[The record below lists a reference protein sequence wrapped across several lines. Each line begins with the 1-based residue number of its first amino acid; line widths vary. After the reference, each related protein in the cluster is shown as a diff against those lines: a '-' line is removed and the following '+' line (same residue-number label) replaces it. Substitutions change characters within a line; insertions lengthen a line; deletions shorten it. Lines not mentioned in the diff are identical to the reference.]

1 MPGPHRPGGY
11 GPPPA
16 PYGRP
21 PFAPGQYGPSAS
33 GTPGFGGPPGPPP
46 RGNTGVIVAWV
57 LGGVAIVAVIAL
69 VLTVVVTRSSSD
81 DTVVAGSSSATS
93 GPTSAS
99 DDPPPSESGSEPGST
114 DYTALSE
121 IRAALLAYI
130 TARNERDV
138 ARMRAAVCT
147 QSRDRI
153 TGVPPA
159 DGGDIVLDGFLDTV
173 FDGDVA
179 QSEVVSH
186 LEKGTERTASEKS
199 NERFLK
205 EEGSWIYCPDAEPDI
220 GT

>member
-1 MPGPHRPGGY
+1 M
-11 GPPPA
+11 PPPA

-21 PFAPGQYGPSAS
+21 PFAPGQYGPPGA
-33 GTPGFGGPPGPPP
+33 GAPGFGGPPGPPP
-46 RGNTGVIVAWV
+46 RGNTGVIVAWA
-57 LGGVAIVAVIAL
+57 LGGVAVVAVIAL

-99 DDPPPSESGSEPGST
+99 DDPSPSESGSEPGST

>member
-1 MPGPHRPGGY
+1 MR
-11 GPPPA
+11 
-16 PYGRP
+16 
-21 PFAPGQYGPSAS
+21 
-33 GTPGFGGPPGPPP
+33 GFLAVHMTTKKTTLKSVFL
-46 RGNTGVIVAWV
+46 TGLLVLVPLAITLWV
-57 LGGVAIVAVIAL
+57 LGLIIGGVAIVAVIAL

-99 DDPPPSESGSEPGST
+99 DDPSPSESGSEPGST

>member
-1 MPGPHRPGGY
+1 
-11 GPPPA
+11 
-16 PYGRP
+16 
-21 PFAPGQYGPSAS
+21 PGQYGPSAP

-99 DDPPPSESGSEPGST
+99 DDPSPSESGSEPGST

>member
-1 MPGPHRPGGY
+1 MVPPGAG
-11 GPPPA
+11 A
-16 PYGRP
+16 
-21 PFAPGQYGPSAS
+21 
-33 GTPGFGGPPGPPP
+33 PGFGGPPGPPP

-57 LGGVAIVAVIAL
+57 LGGVAVVAVIAL

-99 DDPPPSESGSEPGST
+99 DDPSPSESGSEPGST

-159 DGGDIVLDGFLDTV
+159 DGGEIVLDGFLDTV